1 MGFLDK
7 VKDLVSKNK
16 GAVDSAIDKAG
27 DIVDQK
33 TQGKYSSQVDKVQD
47 AAKKAVD
54 KTPPQNP
61 SSQGMAKVSVSVDV
75 PLPPEKAWE
84 CASDLSRYKEW
95 LSIHRV
101 WRSKLPETLE
111 KGTVVESIVEVKGM
125 PNRIKWTI
133 VHFKPPEAM
142 TLNGDGRGGVKVKLI
157 GKVKPSEKDS
167 EGSTVTFDVHLG
179 GPALF
184 GPIGMVVAGALKG
197 DIRESLNTFK
207 SVFAPAV

>member
-1 MGFLDK
+1 
-7 VKDLVSKNK
+7 
-16 GAVDSAIDKAG
+16 
-27 DIVDQK
+27 
-33 TQGKYSSQVDKVQD
+33 
-47 AAKKAVD
+47 
-54 KTPPQNP
+54 
-61 SSQGMAKVSVSVDV
+61 MAKLSVSVDV
-75 PLPPEKAWE
+75 PMPPEKAWE

-125 PNRIKWTI
+125 PNRMKWTM
-133 VHFKPPEAM
+133 VHLEPPEAM

-157 GKVKPSEKDS
+157 GKVKPSG

-184 GPIGMVVAGALKG
+184 GPIGMVLAGALKG
-197 DIRESLNTFK
+197 DIRESLDKFK
-207 SVFAPAV
+207 SVFAPA